1 MLQFQAIHWQ
11 LENAGIDPSS
21 MAFIFLQNVD
31 VLFRGEGVPLP
42 STVILDY
49 VYGYCHLQSL
59 AKQERWFQPNGGIPQ
74 QILRTDSAT
83 STRGIDE
90 TDVTPEPDNP
100 NDSDYAPPELDQT
113 TSIINPRGSTTLQQ
127 GGMVWRKPWMKMNSK
142 YISMELRQKWLLSAG
157 RKNRA
162 EAAARA
168 SSGSEPTDFSFLS
181 LCFDGVEESS
191 VRYWNVTVFMIVVC
205 LLFRVHC
212 LLAVSNPE
220 LRHDCRHQGS
230 KTTQQHAY
238 RWAKTY
244 FNVRSPGDF

>member
-100 NDSDYAPPELDQT
+100 NDSDYAPPEDIDDTDVTSGPNNLDYKP
-113 TSIINPRGSTTLQQ
+113 PRKHYAPTRRNGLEETMDEDEL
-127 GGMVWRKPWMKMNSK
+127 KI
-142 YISMELRQKWLLSAG
+142 YIHGITPEMAAERRQK
-157 RKNRA
+157 K
-162 EAAARA
+162 
-168 SSGSEPTDFSFLS
+168 
-181 LCFDGVEESS
+181 
-191 VRYWNVTVFMIVVC
+191 
-205 LLFRVHC
+205 
-212 LLAVSNPE
+212 
-220 LRHDCRHQGS
+220 
-230 KTTQQHAY
+230 
-238 RWAKTY
+238 
-244 FNVRSPGDF
+244 